1 MDLVKVVSKHQ
12 DISSSFLYYLMKD
25 RAFKGHCVG
34 YSNGTTV
41 LHLSKKAIPE
51 YQVYLPNDFELIKQF

>member
-1 MDLVKVVSKHQ
+1 MDLVKLESKK
-12 DISSSFLYYLMKD
+12 DFLNNFFFYYLLST
-25 RAFKGHCVG
+25 REFKGHCVG

-51 YQVYLPNDFELIKQF
+51 SEGVTKTSKT